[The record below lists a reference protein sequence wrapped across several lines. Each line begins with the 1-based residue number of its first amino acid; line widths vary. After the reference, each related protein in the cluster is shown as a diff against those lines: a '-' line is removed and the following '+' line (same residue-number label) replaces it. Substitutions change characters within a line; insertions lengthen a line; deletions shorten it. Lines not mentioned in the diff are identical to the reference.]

1 MPNMTMPPLASAGRA
16 LTLAAALAL
25 GACASG
31 GEFGLGLG
39 LSDTSKTSSADA
51 APGPQSDLEK
61 ATAYWG
67 KKVQENPADSKATIN
82 YVRNLKALGRKQDAL
97 AAIQAGYLF
106 NGEDKEYLS
115 EYGRLALDAGQVNLA
130 AQLLERAD
138 DPAKPDWR
146 VISARG
152 TALAKQGEYKDSI
165 PFFERARELAP
176 NQASVMNNLAMAYTM
191 DGQAGRAEELLRQAQ
206 SQGTSDPRVQQNL
219 ALVLSLQGK
228 SAEAKAIGGEGTPN
242 FDVPEPQPHITVQK
256 SAKATAKAG
265 KNDAL
270 SPSAAA
276 GNASA
281 AAPVTQVSATSLEPD
296 EIMKAAMRAEEAKKK
311 AEAKAD
317 APAKKRKQAV
327 ASADDAPGLKGSSP

>member
-1 MPNMTMPPLASAGRA
+1 MPHMTIPSLACAGRA
-16 LTLAAALAL
+16 LTLAAALTL

-31 GEFGLGLG
+31 GDFGLGLG
-39 LSDTSKTSSADA
+39 SSETSSADA
-51 APGPQSDLEK
+51 APGPQSDLDK

-67 KKVQENPADSKATIN
+67 KKAQENPADSKATIN

-106 NGEDKEYLS
+106 NGENKEYLS

-146 VISARG
+146 VLSARG
-152 TALAKQGEYKDSI
+152 TVLAKQGEYKNSI
-165 PFFERARELAP
+165 AYFERARELAP
-176 NQASVMNNLAMAYTM
+176 GQASVLNNLAMAYTM
-191 DGQAGRAEELLRQAQ
+191 DGQADRAEELLRQAQ
-206 SQGTSDPRVQQNL
+206 GQGSSDPRVQQNL

-228 SAEAKAIGGEGTPN
+228 SAEAKALGGEGAPN

-265 KNDAL
+265 KNDAF
-270 SPSAAA
+270 SPAA
-276 GNASA
+276 GAVANASA
-281 AAPVTQVSATSLEPD
+281 SAPVTQVTATSLEPD
-296 EIMKAAMRAEEAKKK
+296 EIMKAAMKAEEAKKK
-311 AEAKAD
+311 AEAKTD
-317 APAKKRKQAV
+317 PSSKKRKQTV
-327 ASADDAPGLKGSSP
+327 ASADDVPGLKGSTP